1 MTQRLTTCT
10 FCGTGCGLYL
20 ESKGNKVTGAY
31 PSMSHPTS
39 QGKLCVR
46 GWNVYEVASSPDRLK
61 SPLIKKN
68 GRFEEVTW
76 AEATGFIASR
86 LTEIRGKHGADSIA
100 FLNSPRASNVC
111 RPWIVTI

>member
-20 ESKGNKVTGAY
+20 ETKGNKVTGAY

-76 AEATGFIASR
+76 AEATGFMAGTKAGSFTATAAAITAQITSQAAKSLR
-86 LTEIRGKHGADSIA
+86 
-100 FLNSPRASNVC
+100 
-111 RPWIVTI
+111 